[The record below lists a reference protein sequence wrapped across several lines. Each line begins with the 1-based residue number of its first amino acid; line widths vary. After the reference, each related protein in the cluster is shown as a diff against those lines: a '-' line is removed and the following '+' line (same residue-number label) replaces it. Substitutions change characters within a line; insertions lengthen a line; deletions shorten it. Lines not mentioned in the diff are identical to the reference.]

1 MADAS
6 RRTRVERNIYR
17 RTTADG
23 KTAHEIGYRD
33 SDGRQRWE
41 AVNGGVRAARARLAD
56 VKARMGRG
64 ERVAPT
70 PQLTFGQAADRWL
83 EAQTPTLRPAT
94 QAAYRSSLDTHLLPT
109 WGSVRLD
116 RIDVDAVAR
125 LVERMQSASYRAEVE
140 QRLAVVKAARDG
152 RTRPHARQVPA
163 TGYTA
168 WTIRG
173 ALVPAGRVFD
183 FARRRLGWAGE
194 NPVRL
199 LDRSE
204 RPRSDQRERRVMTG
218 EELVRLLNAAEDRY
232 RLIFAFAAG
241 TGARLGETLGL
252 KWRSVD
258 LDQGVVSIT
267 HQLDRRGEYV
277 ELKTKRSRRTVELP
291 SSLASAL
298 RAHKLATAHSGPDA
312 YVFATRDGRP
322 LEHRNIGG
330 RVLARTVKAAGLHAL
345 PGQHDPTFHSF
356 RHGFA
361 SAWIAAGGDLVE
373 LSAHLGHRDPAVT
386 ASVYSHEF
394 EKASRTDA
402 RRARLDGIFGGGLDA
417 GDEHNPET
425 PQAESDVVL
434 LRTKR

>member
-1 MADAS
+1 MSNAS
-6 RRTRVERNIYR
+6 RRERVERNVYR

-23 KTAHEIGYRD
+23 KTAYEIGYRD
-33 SDGRQRWE
+33 SDGRQRWQ
-41 AVNGGVRAARARLAD
+41 VVQGGIRAARTQLAD

-64 ERVAPT
+64 ERVAPA
-70 PQLTFGQAADRWL
+70 PHLSFREAADRWL
-83 EAQTPTLRPAT
+83 EAQAATLRPAT
-94 QAAYRSSLDTHLLPT
+94 REAYKSSLETHLLPA
-109 WGSVRLD
+109 WGTSRLD

-125 LVERMQSASYRAEVE
+125 LVERMQTTSYRAEVE
-140 QRLAVVKAARDG
+140 QRLARRQTSPHGSAR
-152 RTRPHARQVPA
+152 ARARRQPEK
-163 TGYTA
+163 GYAA
-168 WTIRG
+168 WTIRN

-204 RPRSDQRERRVMTG
+204 RPRSDQRERRVLSG
-218 EELVRLLNAAEDRY
+218 EELRRLLAATEDRY

-252 KWRSVD
+252 KWRCID
-258 LDQGVVSIT
+258 FGRGTVSLT
-267 HQLDRRGEYV
+267 HQLDRWGECV
-277 ELKTKRSRRTVELP
+277 QLKTKRSRRTVELP
-291 SSLASAL
+291 ASLLSAL
-298 RAHKLATAHSGPDA
+298 RAQKLATQNSRPDA

-330 RVLARTVKAAGLHAL
+330 RVLARAVKAAKLHEQ
-345 PGQHDPTFHSF
+345 PGQSDPTFHSF
-356 RHGFA
+356 RHSFA

-394 EKASRTDA
+394 EKAARSDE
-402 RRARLDGIFGGGLDA
+402 RRARLDGMFAGLNAAPTGAATSEATAAVVPLA
-417 GDEHNPET
+417 GLE
-425 PQAESDVVL
+425 
-434 LRTKR
+434 